1 VNRLVTATAALVLL
15 IGLAGCGSSTKKAAA
30 DGTALVGTFVLTAG
44 RCGVGTPTGTYFRM
58 IQPGG
63 TVATGKFFSN
73 PDSACRDKSFTV
85 ERGGTDHGLITDTYQ
100 PGPARP
106 FDPHGNA
113 RATRIVAPG
122 SFTAINFAI
131 ATSPTDPQTG
141 KKVAAPHIVVNDAR
155 LSGQISAWSASWNN
169 LYFNQG
175 SPKPDGSRP
184 GLTTPVAG
192 TYDARTHAF
201 VLTWAS
207 QIVGG
212 PFNGFS
218 GYWHLQGTFEPRNGS

>member
-1 VNRLVTATAALVLL
+1 MGVVRLSAACLLAAVVL
-15 IGLAGCGSSTKKAAA
+15 AACSSSGSKGSGGA
-30 DGTALVGTFVLTAG
+30 GTALVGTFALTAG
-44 RCGVGTPTGTYFRM
+44 KCTAGTPTGTYFRM

-63 TVATGKFFSN
+63 TIAKGKFFSN
-73 PDSACRDKSFTV
+73 PDSSCKDKSYSV
-85 ERGGTDHGLITDTYQ
+85 QLAGSDGGLITGSFQ
-100 PGPARP
+100 PSPAKA
-106 FDPHGNA
+106 FDKHGDA
-113 RATRIVAPG
+113 LASRITKPG
-122 SFTAINFAI
+122 SFTAIDFGISTN
-131 ATSPTDPQTG
+131 STDPQT
-141 KKVAAPHIVVNDAR
+141 KKEVQAPHIVAANGK

-184 GLTTPVAG
+184 GLTTPVSG
-192 TYDARTHAF
+192 TYDATTHAF

-218 GYWHLQGTFEPRNGS
+218 GYWHLQGRFHAKA

>member
-1 VNRLVTATAALVLL
+1 VNRLVTAPAALVLL
-15 IGLAGCGSSTKKAAA
+15 VLLAGCGSSTKKTTA
-30 DGTALVGTFVLTAG
+30 GGSALVGTFALTAG
-44 RCGVGTPTGTYFRM
+44 RCGAGPPTGTYFRM

-63 TVATGKFFSN
+63 TVARGKFFSN
-73 PDSACRDKSFTV
+73 PDSSCKDKSFTV
-85 ERGGTDHGLITDTYQ
+85 ERPGIDHGLITDTYQ
-100 PGPARP
+100 PSPAQP
-106 FDPHGNA
+106 FDTHGNA
-113 RATRIVAPG
+113 RAARILEPG
-122 SFTAINFAI
+122 SFTAIKFAI
-131 ATSPTDPQTG
+131 ATAATDPQTR
-141 KKVAAPHIVVNDAR
+141 KKVAAPHIVVKDGR
-155 LSGQISAWSASWNN
+155 LSGQLSAWSASWNN

-184 GLTTPVAG
+184 GLTTPVGG

-218 GYWHLQGTFEPRNGS
+218 GFWHLEGTFEPRSGS